1 MQPVPDSGT
10 GTLQVSRHETLESQK
25 LCLLSPERMTE
36 GKGSDGAIGQ
46 LTPNCLQLF
55 DSELAAI

>member
-25 LCLLSPERMTE
+25 LSQLSPERMSE
-36 GKGSDGAIGQ
+36 GKTFEAVCGQ
-46 LTPNCLQLF
+46 PNPNHSLPSCPHYALM
-55 DSELAAI
+55 